1 MADAIYSPDVV
12 VVGGGVA
19 GLTVALNLAP
29 RKVCIITKSSLGINT
44 SSSWAQGGIAAAVS
58 KDDSN
63 ESHIQDTLRTA
74 VGLANSDAIEKVIN
88 NAKNTI
94 ADLESYGVNFDKN
107 KDGSFNLGL
116 EGAHSH
122 NRIIRSKG
130 DSSGL
135 EIMRGLI
142 ENVIQSEHIT
152 VLENVSIDNIMT
164 DQNKIY
170 GVIGRFTDKNVP
182 NNNVVIESTHVVL
195 ATGGLGGLYANTT
208 NPRSS
213 YGEGIA
219 LASQAGAILTD
230 MEFIQFHP
238 TGLDFGLDPTPL
250 ATEAIRGEGAYL
262 VNQHKE
268 RFMLG
273 AHPANELAPR
283 DLIAQSIFN
292 QIERGN
298 SVFLDCRHIGEN
310 FNTRF
315 PQVSS
320 YCKKA
325 DLDPELD
332 LLPILPVAHYHIGGV
347 KTNLKGQTSVEGLWC
362 CGEVAATGIHGAN
375 RLASN
380 SLLESLVFAKIVA
393 KEINKKD
400 IDRKI
405 NISSGFIKIFKEK
418 TKNKIRAKKYIWQLR
433 SSMMR
438 NLGIVRNKDT
448 IMRGLNDILKIERES
463 KGLSAKLNDMLLV
476 CKFIIISAYLRK
488 ESRGCH
494 LRSDYKDTNNDLI
507 KHFDL
512 KYSDIDYYIKTILE
526 TNRSKFDEKLVS

>member
-1 MADAIYSPDVV
+1 
-12 VVGGGVA
+12 
-19 GLTVALNLAP
+19 
-29 RKVCIITKSSLGINT
+29 
-44 SSSWAQGGIAAAVS
+44 
-58 KDDSN
+58 
-63 ESHIQDTLRTA
+63 
-74 VGLANSDAIEKVIN
+74 
-88 NAKNTI
+88 
-94 ADLESYGVNFDKN
+94 
-107 KDGSFNLGL
+107 
-116 EGAHSH
+116 
-122 NRIIRSKG
+122 
-130 DSSGL
+130 
-135 EIMRGLI
+135 
-142 ENVIQSEHIT
+142 
-152 VLENVSIDNIMT
+152 
-164 DQNKIY
+164 
-170 GVIGRFTDKNVP
+170 
-182 NNNVVIESTHVVL
+182 
-195 ATGGLGGLYANTT
+195 
-208 NPRSS
+208 
-213 YGEGIA
+213 
-219 LASQAGAILTD
+219 

-262 VNQHKE
+262 VNQHEE

-298 SVFLDCRHIGEN
+298 SVFLDCRHIGKN

-315 PQVSS
+315 PQVYS

-325 DLDPELD
+325 DLDPEVD

-393 KEINKKD
+393 EEINNKD
-400 IDRKI
+400 IDSKI

-448 IMRGLNDILKIERES
+448 IIRGLNDVLKIERES

-526 TNRSKFDEKLVS
+526 TDRSKFDEKLVS